1 MANCD
6 MAAFLVNNQGK
17 NAIIKIFIMAPQLKM
32 DQSKLMI

>member
-17 NAIIKIFIMAPQLKM
+17 NAMAPQLKM